1 MVMKKGNKMDTSLV
15 VLAAGIGSRYKAGI
29 KQLAKMD
36 ANGYTIIDYS
46 IFDAIEAGFN
56 KVVFIIRK
64 DIEKDFKEVIG
75 SRIEKFIKVEYAYQ
89 ELDLPGDFT
98 SPKSRTKPWGT
109 VHAVLATKG
118 LVNEPFLVIN
128 ADDYYGKGV
137 FRDLHNFLLNSPAD
151 IDGRLQVAMA
161 GYKLK
166 NTLSD
171 NGTVTRGVSVGNKEN
186 KLVNI
191 IETHEI
197 KYNKEDGTFSSKEK
211 LGPDLLN
218 FESLVSMNL
227 WASFPKFIDLAE
239 EHFSAYLEKN
249 RENLETCEYVLPD
262 MVGEWI
268 KEDLADITI
277 IPTNEKW
284 IGITYREDLEPAQKA
299 FGEMFA
305 EKTYPA
311 DIWKKD

>member
-89 ELDLPGDFT
+89 ELTLPDGFT
-98 SPKSRTKPWGT
+98 APETRTKPWGT
-109 VHAVLATKG
+109 VHAVLTTKG

-137 FRDLHNFLLNSPAD
+137 FRDLHDFLLKTPAEK
-151 IDGRLQVAMA
+151 DGKLQIAMA

-171 NGTVTRGVSVGNKEN
+171 NGTVTRGVSVGNSEN

-197 KYNKEDGTFSSKEK
+197 KYNKEDGTFSSKEN
-211 LGPDLLN
+211 LSPDLLN
-218 FESLVSMNL
+218 LESLVSMNL

-239 EHFSAYLEKN
+239 EHFTAYLEKN
-249 RENLETCEYVLPD
+249 RENLETCEYVLPV

-268 KEDLADITI
+268 EEDLADITI

-284 IGITYREDLEPAQKA
+284 IGITYREDLEPAQEA
-299 FGEMFA
+299 FGQMFA
-305 EKTYPA
+305 ENTYPR
-311 DIWKKD
+311 DIWSEK

>member
-1 MVMKKGNKMDTSLV
+1 MAMKKGNKMKTTLV

-36 ANGYTIIDYS
+36 DNAYTIIDYS
-46 IFDAIEAGFN
+46 IFDAIKAGFD

-75 SRIEKFIKVEYAYQ
+75 SRIEKFIEVEYAYQ
-89 ELDLPGDFT
+89 EMNLPGGFN
-98 SPKSRTKPWGT
+98 SPEGRKKPWGT
-109 VHAVLATKG
+109 VHAVLATKN

-137 FRDLHNFLLNSPAD
+137 FKDLHDFLSKSPAE

-161 GYKLK
+161 GYNLK

-171 NGTVTRGVSVGNKEN
+171 KGTVTRGVSVGNREN

-197 KYNKEDGTFSSKEK
+197 RYNKEDGTFSSKEN
-211 LGPDLLN
+211 LSPDLLN
-218 FESLVSMNL
+218 LESLVSMNL
-227 WASFPKFIDLAE
+227 WASFPKFMDYAE
-239 EHFSAYLEKN
+239 EYFIKNLGKNKEK
-249 RENLETCEYVLPD
+249 LDSYEYVLPE
-262 MVGEWI
+262 MIGEWI
-268 KEDLADITI
+268 KEDKADVTI
-277 IPTNEKW
+277 LPTSEKW
-284 IGITYREDLEPAQKA
+284 IGITYKEDLKPAQDA
-299 FGEMFA
+299 FKKMIKENI
-305 EKTYPA
+305 YPK
-311 DIWKKD
+311 DIWKDK